1 MPEPTNLGAAEFH
14 QIAER
19 ALPHWGLEPD
29 RIELIAIAENCVF
42 RVETPDSPGYVLRI
56 HRPGYHSLQEL
67 ESELEWARALA
78 DVGISVS
85 VGRPTLDGCAYVEV
99 PTPDG
104 DSSRIVGLID
114 WTEGHIL
121 DDEIEREPDPD
132 RIADRFEQIGRIA
145 ARIHNQASAWS
156 PPPGFVRHEFDVPG
170 FVGDS
175 PFWGRFWDVPIL
187 RPQQRAVLLRARD
200 GIESLLGDYGKGP
213 DIYSMIHADL
223 HPKNFVVT
231 GSGGLHVID
240 FDDAG
245 FGWHQYE
252 LAVALC
258 TLEEEPYFESVLQ
271 ALVSGYRSL
280 RPLSEEAL
288 ALLPLFLVIRSLV
301 SIGWRWERPD
311 LGRRGTV
318 PRLIDDACKKVVAF
332 GF

>member
-14 QIAER
+14 LIAER
-19 ALPHWGLEPD
+19 ALPYWGLKPA
-29 RIELIAIAENCVF
+29 RIELVANAENCVF
-42 RVETPDSPGYVLRI
+42 RVEMPDSRAYVLRI
-56 HRPGYHSLQEL
+56 HRPGYHSLKEL
-67 ESELEWARALA
+67 ESELKWAQALVDA
-78 DVGISVS
+78 GISVS
-85 VGRPTLDGCAYVEV
+85 VGRPTLDGRAYAEI

-104 DSSRIVGLID
+104 ESSRFVGLID
-114 WTEGHIL
+114 WIEGQIL
-121 DDEIEREPDPD
+121 DDEIELESDPD
-132 RIADRFEQIGRIA
+132 RIAARFEQIGRTA

-156 PPPGFVRHEFDVPG
+156 LPPGFARHEFDVPG
-170 FVGDS
+170 FVGET

-187 RPQQRAVLLRARD
+187 RPRQRAVLLRARD

-258 TLEEEPYFESVLQ
+258 VFEEEPYFESILQ
-271 ALVSGYRSL
+271 ALVSGYRAL
-280 RPLSEEAL
+280 RPLSDEAL
-288 ALLPLFLVIRSLV
+288 SLLPLFLVIRSLV

-318 PRLIDDACKKVVAF
+318 PQLIDDACEKVVAF